1 MPDNAGAEGLKL
13 RAMAQHHGWLAA
25 SVLGSLLGVSACQSG
40 PTSESYQGEKVLVG
54 MAEEELLACAGSP
67 LRRVTQG
74 EATFLLYVNHAGAL
88 DRTFAGSKGSISD
101 IRHGCEASITVQAG
115 KVTSV
120 RYRPFPEGSGAYD
133 HCEAIVRH
141 CVP

>member
-1 MPDNAGAEGLKL
+1 MV
-13 RAMAQHHGWLAA
+13 HHHEWLAV
-25 SVLGSLLGVSACQSG
+25 SVLGSILWLSACQSG
-40 PTSESYQGEKVLVG
+40 PTSETYQGEKVLVG
-54 MAEEELLACAGSP
+54 MPEEKLLACAGPP

-74 EATFLLYVNHAGAL
+74 QATVLHYINHADAL

-101 IRHGCEASITVQAG
+101 IRHGCEASITVEAG
-115 KVTSV
+115 KVTTV
-120 RYRPFPEGSGAYD
+120 QYRPFPEGSGAYD